1 MSNIDWNNT
10 KFLVGSGEME
20 TLIREKDW
28 SKISI
33 GNPDKWPQ
41 SLRTILGI
49 ILHSSFPMFLF
60 WSKDLICFYNDAFR
74 PSLGVDGKHPAVGKK
89 GMEVWPE
96 IWEFIGPLIQEVMT
110 SGKPVWFEDQLV
122 PFYRNGKIEDIYWT
136 FSYSPAYGDDGQ
148 INGVFVTCTEST
160 DKIKVLKEIRQ
171 REEQLNFI
179 INAASLGT
187 WDLNLSTNVFSI
199 NHKVI
204 EWFGLQEKSEIEL
217 STALTNVVN
226 KDKQRIIDAIQ
237 EALQPGSNGNFE
249 IEYSAINPK
258 TGKERHLLT
267 KGKVLFNENN
277 IAYKFSG
284 TIQDIS
290 KQVGVQKQLL
300 QNERNLRSIIRQAP
314 VSIAIFGG
322 ENYIVEIVNSRA
334 LSLWGRYEEEVMH
347 KPILEVMPE
356 LIDQGIKE
364 LLDNVYKTGKSFFSA
379 EHPVQ
384 IVRKGELQTLYL
396 NFIYEPLY
404 DIYGAI
410 DGIVTVG
417 SEVTE
422 QVLSRQKIVNA
433 FQKIKDN
440 EEKLNIVIN
449 ATDLGTWELD
459 FITDS
464 MIISDKFMEIFGY
477 PKDKILNH
485 EQMINSLYP
494 DDRSERDKAFAE
506 ALSTGNLHYES
517 RVIWDD
523 GSMHWIDVKGR
534 VFYNENNKP
543 VKLIGTVRD
552 ISEQKMFAHKL
563 EIQVQER
570 TSQLEQKN
578 KELEKINAELQ
589 SFAYV
594 SGHDLQEPLRKIQT
608 FSSWLLEKENQNL
621 SENGKNYFVRMQ
633 GAAKR
638 MQTLIDD
645 LLAYSR
651 ANTSERIFVNV
662 SLDEIIE
669 RVKTD
674 LKEFIL
680 EKNAVIEI
688 GQLCDIHA
696 VPFQFEQLINNLIS
710 NALKFSKPGVSP
722 VIKINCEKVAGNTLK
737 IESAASPD
745 KLYSHI
751 SVSDNGIGFDSQY
764 KNRIFE
770 VFQRLHSKEE
780 YAGTGIGLAIVK
792 KIVENHKGFVNAT
805 GQINSGATFDIYIPE
820 D

>member
-1 MSNIDWNNT
+1 MLVIDSNNSI
-10 KFLVGSGEME
+10 KFLDGDGEME

-33 GNPDKWPQ
+33 GSPDKWPQ
-41 SLRTILGI
+41 SLCTILGI

-60 WSKDLICFYNDAFR
+60 WDKDLICFYNEAFR
-74 PSLGVDGKHPAVGKK
+74 PSLGSDGKHPAIGKK

-96 IWEFIGPLIQEVMT
+96 IWEFIGPLIQEVII

-148 INGVFVTCTEST
+148 INGVFVTCTETT
-160 DKIKVLKEIRQ
+160 DKIRVLKEIRQ

-199 NHKVI
+199 NHKVM

-217 STALTNVVN
+217 STALTNVVD
-226 KDKQRIIDAIQ
+226 KDKKKIIDAMQ
-237 EALQPGSNGNFE
+237 EALQPGSDGNFE
-249 IEYSAINPK
+249 IEYSAMNPK

-267 KGKVLFNENN
+267 KGKALFNENN

-300 QNERNLRSIIRQAP
+300 QNERNLRSIILQAP

-334 LSLWGRYEEEVMH
+334 LSLWGRSEKEIIH
-347 KPILEVMPE
+347 KPILEAMPE
-356 LIDQGIKE
+356 LNEQGIKE
-364 LLDNVYKTGKSFFSA
+364 LLDNVYKTGKSFFA
-379 EHPVQ
+379 TEFPVQ
-384 IVRKGELQTLYL
+384 ILKKGELETLYM
-396 NFIYEPLY
+396 NFIYEALY
-404 DIYGAI
+404 DINGTI
-410 DGIVTVG
+410 NGIVTVG

-449 ATDLGTWELD
+449 ATELGTWELD
-459 FITDS
+459 LATDD
-464 MIISDKFMEIFGY
+464 MIISDRFMEIFGY
-477 PKDKILNH
+477 PKGTILEHKQILN
-485 EQMINSLYP
+485 SLHP
-494 DDRSERDKAFAE
+494 DDVGKRNKAFNE
-506 ALSTGNLHYES
+506 SLLSGNLHYES
-517 RVIWDD
+517 RVNWNDNSI
-523 GSMHWIDVKGR
+523 HWIEVKGR

-543 VKLIGTVRD
+543 LKLIGTVRD
-552 ISEQKMFAHKL
+552 ISEQKMFAQQL

-621 SENGKNYFVRMQ
+621 SETGKDYFMRMQ

-638 MQTLIDD
+638 MQTLIED

-651 ANTSERIFVNV
+651 ANTSERLFVNV
-662 SLDEIIE
+662 SLGEIIE
-669 RVKTD
+669 QVKMD
-674 LKEFIL
+674 MKEFIL
-680 EKNAVIEI
+680 EKNAIIET
-688 GQLCDIHA
+688 GNLCNIHA
-696 VPFQFEQLINNLIS
+696 VPFQFAQLMNNLIS
-710 NALKFSKPGVSP
+710 NALKFSRPGVPP
-722 VIKINCEKVAGNTLK
+722 VIKINCEIVSGDLLK
-737 IESAASPD
+737 RDPASPD
-745 KLYSHI
+745 KSYYHI
-751 SVSDNGIGFDSQY
+751 SVADNGIGFDAQY
-764 KNRIFE
+764 KDRIFE
-770 VFQRLHSKEE
+770 VFQRLHTKEE

-792 KIVENHKGFVNAT
+792 KIVENHKGFISAT
-805 GQINSGATFDIYIPE
+805 SQVNSGATFDIYIPE
-820 D
+820 N